1 MLVDKLTVFDHYMPL
16 SNRSVDTMFVIVK
29 KIISFKSHV
38 TKEEGPESRDG
49 DLVEFNYV
57 CRHADG
63 YFVFR

>member
-1 MLVDKLTVFDHYMPL
+1 MPL